1 MSERQRSKTE
11 ELFEKN
17 ASLIELLS
25 EPDIINQS
33 KWETVRSLQN

>member
-11 ELFEKN
+11 ELLENN
-17 ASLIELLS
+17 ATLIELLS
-25 EPDIINQS
+25 EPEIINQS